1 MNKNADDLAT
11 VFAMA
16 TELYRKTL
24 HRYHV
29 IVISL
34 IALLVVSLV
43 SLVSL
48 VMVLQGNTTKT
59 ACTVGTAIPIAFITT
74 SRLLISKT
82 EKRGCYA

>member
-1 MNKNADDLAT
+1 MNKNTDDLAT

-43 SLVSL
+43 SLV
-48 VMVLQGNTTKT
+48 MVLQGNTTKT
-59 ACTVGTAIPIAFITT
+59 ACTIGTAIPIAFITT
-74 SRLLISKT
+74 SRLPISKT

>member
-1 MNKNADDLAT
+1 MNKNTDDLAT

-29 IVISL
+29 IVVSL
-34 IALLVVSLV
+34 IVLLAVSLV
-43 SLVSL
+43 SLII
-48 VMVLQGNTTKT
+48 VLQSNTTKT
-59 ACTVGTAIPIAFITT
+59 ACTVGTAVPIAFVAANR
-74 SRLLISKT
+74 SPLSKT

>member
-1 MNKNADDLAT
+1 MNKDTDDLAT

-29 IVISL
+29 LVISL
-34 IALLVVSLV
+34 IALLLV

-48 VMVLQGNTTKT
+48 VIVLQGTTTKT
-59 ACTVGTAIPIAFITT
+59 ACTVSTAIPIAFATAT
-74 SRLLISKT
+74 RLPLSKT

>member
-1 MNKNADDLAT
+1 MNKTDDDLAT

-34 IALLVVSLV
+34 IALLLV

-48 VMVLQGNTTKT
+48 VIVLQSNATKA
-59 ACTVGTAIPIAFITT
+59 ACTVSTAIPIAFATT
-74 SRLLISKT
+74 TRLPISKT

>member
-1 MNKNADDLAT
+1 MDKNTDDLAT

-29 IVISL
+29 MVASL
-34 IALLVVSLV
+34 IALLLV

-48 VMVLQGNTTKT
+48 VIVLQGTTTKT
-59 ACTVGTAIPIAFITT
+59 ACTVGTTIPIAFVAANKMP
-74 SRLLISKT
+74 LSKT

>member
-1 MNKNADDLAT
+1 MDKNTDDLAT

-16 TELYRKTL
+16 TELYQKTL

-34 IALLVVSLV
+34 IGLLLV

-48 VMVLQGNTTKT
+48 VIVLQSTTTKT
-59 ACTVGTAIPIAFITT
+59 ACTIGTAIPIAFVAAN
-74 SRLLISKT
+74 RLPLSKT

>member
-1 MNKNADDLAT
+1 MDKNTDDSAT

-34 IALLVVSLV
+34 IVLLAVSLV
-43 SLVSL
+43 SLVI
-48 VMVLQGNTTKT
+48 VLQSTSTKT
-59 ACTVGTAIPIAFITT
+59 ACTVGTAIPIAFATAT
-74 SRLLISKT
+74 RLPLSKT

>member
-1 MNKNADDLAT
+1 MDKNTDDLAT

-34 IALLVVSLV
+34 IALLLV

-48 VMVLQGNTTKT
+48 VIVLQGNTTKT
-59 ACTVGTAIPIAFITT
+59 ACTVGTAVPIAFAAAN
-74 SRLLISKT
+74 RLPLSKT

>member
-1 MNKNADDLAT
+1 MDRNTDDLAT

-34 IALLVVSLV
+34 IVLLLV

-48 VMVLQGNTTKT
+48 VIVLQGTTNKT
-59 ACTVGTAIPIAFITT
+59 ACTVGTALPIALVTAN
-74 SRLLISKT
+74 RLPLSKT
-82 EKRGCYA
+82 GKRGCYA

>member
-1 MNKNADDLAT
+1 MNKTNEDLAT

-34 IALLVVSLV
+34 IALLLV

-48 VMVLQGNTTKT
+48 VIVQQGTTTKT
-59 ACTVGTAIPIAFITT
+59 ACTVSTAIPIAFATAA
-74 SRLLISKT
+74 RLPLSKT

>member
-1 MNKNADDLAT
+1 MDKNTDDLAT

-34 IALLVVSLV
+34 IGLLLV

-48 VMVLQGNTTKT
+48 VIVLCSTTTKT
-59 ACTVGTAIPIAFITT
+59 ACTVGTAIPIAFVAAN
-74 SRLLISKT
+74 RMPLSKT

>member
-1 MNKNADDLAT
+1 MNKTNEDLAT

-16 TELYRKTL
+16 TEVYRKTL

-34 IALLVVSLV
+34 IALL
-43 SLVSL
+43 LVSL
-48 VMVLQGNTTKT
+48 VMVLQGNTTKA
-59 ACTVGTAIPIAFITT
+59 ACTVSTAIPIAFATT
-74 SRLLISKT
+74 TRLPISKT

>member
-1 MNKNADDLAT
+1 MDRNTDDLAT

-34 IALLVVSLV
+34 IGLLLV

-48 VMVLQGNTTKT
+48 VIVLQGTTTKT

-74 SRLLISKT
+74 SRLPISKT

>member
-1 MNKNADDLAT
+1 MNKTNDDLAT

-43 SLVSL
+43 SLVI
-48 VMVLQGNTTKT
+48 VLQGNTTK
-59 ACTVGTAIPIAFITT
+59 AAYTVGTAIPLAFITANR
-74 SRLLISKT
+74 SPLSKT

>member
-1 MNKNADDLAT
+1 MNKTNEDLAT

-16 TELYRKTL
+16 TEVYRKTL

-29 IVISL
+29 IVLSL
-34 IALLVVSLV
+34 IALLLV

-74 SRLLISKT
+74 SRLPLSKT

>member
-1 MNKNADDLAT
+1 MNKTNDDLAT

-29 IVISL
+29 IVVSL
-34 IALLVVSLV
+34 IVLLLV

-48 VMVLQGNTTKT
+48 VIILQGNTTKA

-74 SRLLISKT
+74 SRLPISKT

>member
-1 MNKNADDLAT
+1 MTKNTDDLAT

-16 TELYRKTL
+16 TEVYRKTL

-34 IALLVVSLV
+34 IMLLVVSLV
-43 SLVSL
+43 SLVI
-48 VMVLQGNTTKT
+48 VLQGNTTKA
-59 ACTVGTAIPIAFITT
+59 ACTVSTAIPIAFVTT
-74 SRLLISKT
+74 TRLPISKT

>member
-1 MNKNADDLAT
+1 MNKDTDDLAT

-29 IVISL
+29 IVLSL
-34 IALLVVSLV
+34 IALLLV

-48 VMVLQGNTTKT
+48 VIVLQGTTTKT
-59 ACTVGTAIPIAFITT
+59 ACTVSTAIPIAFATAT
-74 SRLLISKT
+74 RLPLSKT

>member
-1 MNKNADDLAT
+1 MNKDTDDLAT

-34 IALLVVSLV
+34 IALLLV

-48 VMVLQGNTTKT
+48 VIVLQGTTTKT
-59 ACTVGTAIPIAFITT
+59 ACTVGTAIPLAFATT
-74 SRLLISKT
+74 TRLPISKT

>member
-1 MNKNADDLAT
+1 MDKNTDDLAT

-29 IVISL
+29 IVVSL
-34 IALLVVSLV
+34 IVLLLV

-48 VMVLQGNTTKT
+48 VIVLQGTTTKT
-59 ACTVGTAIPIAFITT
+59 ACTVGTAIPIAFVAAN
-74 SRLLISKT
+74 RMPLSKT

>member
-1 MNKNADDLAT
+1 MNKTNDDLAT

-16 TELYRKTL
+16 TEVYRKTL

-34 IALLVVSLV
+34 IALLLV

-48 VMVLQGNTTKT
+48 VIVLQGTTTKT
-59 ACTVGTAIPIAFITT
+59 ACTVSTAIPIAFATAT
-74 SRLLISKT
+74 RLPLSKT

>member
-1 MNKNADDLAT
+1 MNKTNDDLAT

-34 IALLVVSLV
+34 IVLLVVSLV
-43 SLVSL
+43 SLII
-48 VMVLQGNTTKT
+48 VLQGTTTKT
-59 ACTVGTAIPIAFITT
+59 ACTVGTAIPLAFATT
-74 SRLLISKT
+74 TRLPISKT

>member
-1 MNKNADDLAT
+1 MNKNTDDLAT

-34 IALLVVSLV
+34 IMLLVVSLV
-43 SLVSL
+43 SLVI
-48 VMVLQGNTTKT
+48 VLQGNTTKA
-59 ACTVGTAIPIAFITT
+59 ACTVGTAIPLAFITANR
-74 SRLLISKT
+74 SPLSKT

>member
-1 MNKNADDLAT
+1 MNKTNEDLAT

-16 TELYRKTL
+16 TEVYRKTL

-29 IVISL
+29 IVVSL
-34 IALLVVSLV
+34 IALLLV

-48 VMVLQGNTTKT
+48 IIVLQSNTTKA
-59 ACTVGTAIPIAFITT
+59 ACTVSTAIPLAFATT
-74 SRLLISKT
+74 TRLPISKT

>member
-1 MNKNADDLAT
+1 MNKTNEDLAT

-34 IALLVVSLV
+34 IGLLLV

-48 VMVLQGNTTKT
+48 VLVLQGTTTKT
-59 ACTVGTAIPIAFITT
+59 ACTVGTAIPIAFVAAN
-74 SRLLISKT
+74 RLPLSKT

>member
-1 MNKNADDLAT
+1 MNKNTDDLAT

-43 SLVSL
+43 SLV
-48 VMVLQGNTTKT
+48 MVLQGNTTKT

-74 SRLLISKT
+74 SRLPISKT

>member
-1 MNKNADDLAT
+1 MNKPNEDLAT
-11 VFAMA
+11 VFAIA

-34 IALLVVSLV
+34 IALLLV

-48 VMVLQGNTTKT
+48 VIVLQGTTTKT
-59 ACTVGTAIPIAFITT
+59 ACTVGTAIPLAFATT
-74 SRLLISKT
+74 TRLPISKT